1 MESNQKKEREAV
13 IDLELLD
20 TEGINE
26 NSLNIDSMNIAD
38 VLKTINEEDKKVA
51 QVIEE
56 ELPAITRAVEAIC
69 PKIQA
74 GGRLIYVGAGT
85 SGRLG
90 VLDASECPPTYGVEP
105 GLVVGLIAGGE
116 KALRYAIEGAEDDGE
131 QAVKDLE
138 AIGFTPQDALVGLAA
153 SGRTPYVLAALA
165 YAKTLGAVTVSVS
178 CVKDAE
184 VSQVAQYPIEAVV
197 GPEVVTGSTRMKAG
211 TAQKMILN
219 MISTTLM
226 IQAGKV
232 YGNLMVDVQATNA
245 KLIVRAERIIT
256 TTTGLSKDDAKHLFE
271 ESGHSVK
278 TAIVMA
284 KKKTSRQEAEALL
297 EKHQG
302 RIARALTS

>member
-1 MESNQKKEREAV
+1 MESNHKKEREAV

-138 AIGFTPQDALVGLAA
+138 AIQFTEKDALVGLAA

-165 YAKTLGAVTVSVS
+165 YAKALGAVTVSVS

-184 VSQVAQYPIEAVV
+184 VSQVVQYPIEAVV

-256 TTTGLSKDDAKHLFE
+256 TTTGLGKEEAKLLFE

>member
-69 PKIQA
+69 PKIQV

-138 AIGFTPQDALVGLAA
+138 AIRFTPKDALVGLAA

-165 YAKTLGAVTVSVS
+165 YAKALGAVTVSVS

-256 TTTGLSKDDAKHLFE
+256 TTTGLGKEEAKLLFE

-284 KKKTSRQEAEALL
+284 KKKTSRREAEALL

>member
-256 TTTGLSKDDAKHLFE
+256 TTTGLGKEEAKLLFE

>member
-1 MESNQKKEREAV
+1 M

-138 AIGFTPQDALVGLAA
+138 AIQFTEKDALVGLAA

-165 YAKTLGAVTVSVS
+165 YAKALGAVTVSVS

-184 VSQVAQYPIEAVV
+184 VSQVVQYPIEAVV

-256 TTTGLSKDDAKHLFE
+256 TTTGLGKEEAKLLFE

>member
-69 PKIQA
+69 PKIQV

-138 AIGFTPQDALVGLAA
+138 AIRFTPKDALVGLAA

-256 TTTGLSKDDAKHLFE
+256 TTTGLGKEEAKLLFE

-284 KKKTSRQEAEALL
+284 KKKTSRREAEALL